1 MRVFDKYRIRTRTIQ
16 VGLIYDSPQFG
27 GAALMPIVLIPMTMS
42 VIPMS
47 VPESM
52 SLFNLPLVV
61 DIAIA

>member
-16 VGLIYDSPQFG
+16 VLIYDSPQFG
-27 GAALMPIVLIPMTMS
+27 GAALMPIVLIPMTMF

-47 VPESM
+47 VSESM